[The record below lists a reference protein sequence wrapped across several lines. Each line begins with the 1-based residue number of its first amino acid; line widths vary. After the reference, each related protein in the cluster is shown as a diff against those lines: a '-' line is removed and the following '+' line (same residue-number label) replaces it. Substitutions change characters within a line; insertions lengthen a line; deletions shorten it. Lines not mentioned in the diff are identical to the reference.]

1 MGRNIGTNV
10 YSNNF
15 EPQVN
20 GLLDARGQAATKADL
35 TTTAQWISTDGNIYA
50 PKAILVAV
58 TDDPIASNNGLYM
71 LKGNDYSVASNWMK
85 IGSEG
90 SAEFIMVDLSSI
102 NSIPGTYSP
111 DRYTYEEFTKI
122 IDATANNLP
131 FFVLTFD
138 GTAGLFATSCVTD
151 GIEIMLTILYRDE
164 IWLVNFD
171 GSQYTTSKGGTS
183 PLTNVKVLTTSG
195 LLNTSR
201 KGNLYL
207 SSSDVTIWKN
217 IELGRDIIV
226 YSGSIAQEKQ
236 YVPLSI
242 SSNGTGSAQVGRVTY
257 MLNGSMYSF
266 KIEYVNP
273 STYTAGAVT
282 KIENSGD
289 KTIYLTTPAMLDP
302 GWDTDLNQED
312 TDALKK
318 LYTENNSSITNIVY
332 VGTESGGNQFLVPL
346 SCYSDFGGNS
356 PMDVLFLHPW
366 QQKVY
371 HMVIDVFAT
380 PPIAYDPE
388 ELIFNSGSS
397 TSNSNVKLLTT
408 PQLLD
413 TTRTTGSIELS
424 AADAAILT
432 GLSVGKDMV
441 FYSGMSGVA
450 SQFIPLSVNMV
461 GSGNAKVFLVSF
473 AFYNSLYY
481 FNINGGITSNKYTAG
496 AINRAEGSGGGG
508 IEKISIPFDTIYNLA
523 VNSSTTSADIIAG
536 IGQDKLDKLCDF
548 NLPLDVEL
556 TNFFGD
562 GSIYSKKNFMM
573 GDSSNLAVAIYGI
586 NNYSF
591 TLNNNNGVYALSLLD
606 QINFDTDINEFST
619 NAPQN
624 KAICAALK
632 AKQATLVSGT
642 NIKTINGKSILGSG
656 NIDISGSGGADVLK
670 VSLYD
675 LSPTSGTYTVSLG
688 DYSYDSIIALHDSRS
703 SGKVMYAYEF
713 NGEMGMFNISINDLD
728 VYTFYLDYLNK
739 KIKVEYSINRDNTI
753 TCIVTDVTKH
763 DLSIDVRINR
773 DKLSKKQTVQYR
785 IRELVTNGY
794 ICFLRKKKCSNSHVD
809 YRRNKYT
816 VPLLSF
822 SRGYKIR
829 ALDVFAIPCNKVK
842 LNEWTDFP
850 NFDDFIATSDDV
862 LKQFLFK
869 GNVHANPCTY
879 NFATGVVDKHTS
891 VLNCGL
897 QYLVL
902 NPNFVNGV
910 LENNIRPNDVLK
922 AGDMVKFKVRLHC
935 VNDNNYLSG
944 YKLIYSMD

>member
-71 LKGNDYSVASNWMK
+71 LKGNDYSVASNWMQ
-85 IGSEG
+85 
-90 SAEFIMVDLSSI
+90 I
-102 NSIPGTYSP
+102 NVENTPS
-111 DRYTYEEFTKI
+111 
-122 IDATANNLP
+122 
-131 FFVLTFD
+131 
-138 GTAGLFATSCVTD
+138 
-151 GIEIMLTILYRDE
+151 
-164 IWLVNFD
+164 
-171 GSQYTTSKGGTS
+171 
-183 PLTNVKVLTTSG
+183 NVKVLTTANLINS
-195 LLNTSR
+195 SR
-201 KGNLYL
+201 TNAVQL
-207 SSSDVTIWKN
+207 SSTDVSTLRSATDKDVFVYNGVLGGMTTTIPMT
-217 IELGRDIIV
+217 ITFTSSPATALQMV
-226 YSGSIAQEKQ
+226 
-236 YVPLSI
+236 I
-242 SSNGTGSAQVGRVTY
+242 SYAFV
-257 MLNGSMYSF
+257 
-266 KIEYVNP
+266 
-273 STYTAGAVT
+273 
-282 KIENSGD
+282 D
-289 KTIYLTTPAMLDP
+289 KTFYIAVSAT
-302 GWDTDLNQED
+302 DTSQ
-312 TDALKK
+312 K
-318 LYTENNSSITNIVY
+318 
-332 VGTESGGNQFLVPL
+332 
-346 SCYSDFGGNS
+346 
-356 PMDVLFLHPW
+356 DVL
-366 QQKVY
+366 Y
-371 HMVIDVFAT
+371 ADVPREMA
-380 PPIAYDPE
+380 
-388 ELIFNSGSS
+388 NGGGGSL
-397 TSNSNVKLLTT
+397 TSNVKLLTT

-481 FNINGGITSNKYTAG
+481 FNINGGVTSNKYTAG
-496 AINRAEGSGGGG
+496 AINRAEGSGGGESEVEIINLSEIAAVNDTNLTASESLKTEFEKLYDVVTSTKIPFANWFDN
-508 IEKISIPFDTIYNLA
+508 IEGKYPISIKD
-523 VNSSTTSADIIAG
+523 D
-536 IGQDKLDKLCDF
+536 
-548 NLPLDVEL
+548 
-556 TNFFGD
+556 
-562 GSIYSKKNFMM
+562 
-573 GDSSNLAVAIYGI
+573 
-586 NNYSF
+586 
-591 TLNNNNGVYALSLLD
+591 
-606 QINFDTDINEFST
+606 
-619 NAPQN
+619 
-624 KAICAALK
+624 
-632 AKQATLVSGT
+632 SGT
-642 NIKTINGKSILGSG
+642 NTTFSVLFNNELWEVDYDHATSTYSTKKVEDSGASSEGAYLTTLDLWGTITSDPLYQNEYDEIVNIYNKYKAGIPVVISMRDHYQGTLNIHSNYGGITDRSTITFTIIYGDYVESWSVLMKVGSSWERTYKKLPTE
-656 NIDISGSGGADVLK
+656 I
-670 VSLYD
+670 SLYD
-675 LSPTSGTYTVSLG
+675 IVANNATDLTTSDGEEL
-688 DYSYDSIIALHDSRS
+688 YDSIIMLDSLKRDGS
-703 SGKVMYAYEF
+703 PIYASGF
-713 NGEMGMFNISINDLD
+713 DSLTGHHPISIRD
-728 VYTFYLDYLNK
+728 TFSSFVVNYSGREFQIDYQINGNK
-739 KIKVEYSINRDNTI
+739 TI
-753 TCIVTDVTKH
+753 TYSVTDVTKH

-850 NFDDFIATSDDV
+850 NFDDFIATSDNV

-869 GNVHANPCTY
+869 GNVHANPCRY

-910 LENNIRPNDVLK
+910 LENNLKPNDVLK